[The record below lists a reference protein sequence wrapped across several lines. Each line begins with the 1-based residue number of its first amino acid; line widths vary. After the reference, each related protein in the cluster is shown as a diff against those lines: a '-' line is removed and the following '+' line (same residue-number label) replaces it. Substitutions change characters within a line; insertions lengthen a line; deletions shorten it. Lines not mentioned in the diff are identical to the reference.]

1 VPTYCYKCQSC
12 DAILEFRHSYKELKT
27 DCTECK
33 KPTLIKIL
41 NTPVK
46 ILSKK
51 TNNQTKTGAV
61 VHTTIE
67 EIKNE
72 IKQEKEKLKKRENK

>member
-1 VPTYCYKCQSC
+1 
-12 DAILEFRHSYKELKT
+12 
-27 DCTECK
+27 
-33 KPTLIKIL
+33 
-41 NTPVK
+41 VK